1 MIRKIAWI
9 SLVLIVVFFSSVA
22 FATENQVEKLESEVL
37 IEPGWFEITPERV
50 WGFIRSD
57 SILVKVSDYQDEKYV
72 DLYGKPITLAFNG
85 TGKVFLPRGG
95 FFQPPMNEHDYI
107 VSLQE
112 KGLEEKFPLYGNA
125 NTEYLLKS
133 HIDNLYGEISVLKYE
148 KIILQ
153 QKVDAYS
160 SPNESSATVV
170 EELKAEINRLSEE
183 NSSLKAEVSKLEAF
197 CNKLIDFMTSVL
209 TKLFN

>member
-1 MIRKIAWI
+1 MVL
-9 SLVLIVVFFSSVA
+9 LVGIMVLCSPVVF
-22 FATENQVEKLESEVL
+22 ATNTQVVKLESEVI
-37 IEPGWFEITPERV
+37 IEPGWFEITPDKV
-50 WGFIRSD
+50 WGFVRSEA
-57 SILVKVSDYQDEKYV
+57 IYIKVSDYQDQQCV
-72 DLYGKPITLAFNG
+72 DLYGKPITMAFNG
-85 TGKVFLPRGG
+85 PAKVFLPKGG
-95 FFQPPMNEHDYI
+95 FYQSPTNEHNY
-107 VSLQE
+107 VVALQAI
-112 KGLEEKFPLYGNA
+112 GLEEKFPLYGNA

-153 QKVDAYS
+153 QKIDAYS

-170 EELKAEINRLSEE
+170 EELKAEISRLSEE

-197 CNKLIDFMTSVL
+197 CNKLIDFITSLL